1 MNYDDVKLFEKIR
14 YSKVVFSKIVLSII
28 IAFLPFLD
36 TYLSKVEIAFL
47 AYLGLSLFHTCFAI
61 SRNYLITI
69 LLAFFLPVGLFL
81 YLDSLNKQGY
91 ISDETSMFLDVAIV
105 FLPFFYD
112 FYTLVSILRIK
123 MKHKKELRYL
133 NNSYF

>member
-91 ISDETSMFLDVAIV
+91 ISDKTSMFLDVAIV
-105 FLPFFYD
+105 FLPFFYN
-112 FYTLVSILRIK
+112 F
-123 MKHKKELRYL
+123 HKFIEQKNYSRAIWK
-133 NNSYF
+133 NDQSTC

>member
-1 MNYDDVKLFEKIR
+1 ML
-14 YSKVVFSKIVLSII
+14 SFSKIVLSII
-28 IAFLPFLD
+28 IAYLPFLD

-81 YLDSLNKQGY
+81 YFDRLNKQGY
-91 ISDETSMFLDVAIV
+91 ISDKTSMFLDVAIV
-105 FLPFFYD
+105 SLPFFYD
-112 FYTLVSILRIK
+112 FHTLVSLLRIK
-123 MKHKKELRYL
+123 IKQIKKETKTLL
-133 NNSYF
+133 IQCFGTL

>member
-47 AYLGLSLFHTCFAI
+47 AYLGLSLFHTCFTI

-91 ISDETSMFLDVAIV
+91 ISDKTSMFLDVAIV

-123 MKHKKELRYL
+123 MKHKKELR
-133 NNSYF
+133 

>member
-36 TYLSKVEIAFL
+36 TYLSKKEIAFL
-47 AYLGLSLFHTCFAI
+47 AYLVLSLFHTCFAI

-81 YLDSLNKQGY
+81 YLDRLNK
-91 ISDETSMFLDVAIV
+91 
-105 FLPFFYD
+105 
-112 FYTLVSILRIK
+112 
-123 MKHKKELRYL
+123 
-133 NNSYF
+133 